1 MENNIYQK
9 RYIAHQKKKAKEL
22 VSFME
27 KRESARIFGKKE
39 VGAKE
44 LSKIFE
50 ALELCPSSCNRKGVY
65 PHLIYNRDEK
75 ELLSG
80 ILVGGV
86 GWIYRA
92 DKIILF
98 LTDGKAYRENLKFMP
113 YLDAG
118 IMAQQLY
125 LICTSLGIRCC
136 FVNPNIREKYKE
148 VFKNISKDLL
158 LGAMAIG
165 YK

>member
-1 MENNIYQK
+1 MENNVYQK
-9 RYIAHQKKKAKEL
+9 RYIAHQKKKAIEL
-22 VSFME
+22 ASFMK
-27 KRESARIFGKKE
+27 KRKSARTFGKKE
-39 VGAKE
+39 VGVKE
-44 LSKIFE
+44 LNKIFK
-50 ALELCPSSCNRKGVY
+50 AFKLCPSSCDRKGVY
-65 PHLIYNRDEK
+65 AHLVYSRDEK

-86 GWIYRA
+86 GWIHRA

-118 IMAQQLY
+118 VMVQQVY
-125 LICTSLGIRCC
+125 LVCTSLGMRCC
-136 FVNPNIREKYKE
+136 FVNPNIREKYKK
-148 VFKNISKDLL
+148 VFKNISGDLL